1 MVLLPMISRLFIT
14 TSNPILMTMI
24 HLSIIIFYNNNN
36 NNNNK
41 SAHDVTLLSIN
52 NNKKHD
58 RLIAVSILLK
68 TFIIIS

>member
-24 HLSIIIFYNNNN
+24 HLSIIIFY